1 MRGKAA
7 SSSVLGPPASCGS
20 AVGPP
25 VACRSTVVACD
36 SISSLASLCSRSST
50 LAGERLG
57 CGSSCGRMVT
67 ERWATHA
74 RTRGTVHRD
83 CARLLSFS
91 SSSHFSLRPQT
102 WRVEALPTPGLTGYP
117 LRVPWGSSF
126 EVSEWK
132 SLLRSRRA
140 RWPRLSGCP
149 ELTSPDRIERR
160 AQYLARLPCF
170 YALLGHAACRC
181 SAATM
186 YCCTSRTSRRTRP
199 AASIGRAG
207 TRRRRAAAGGAARR
221 RDHARRGGCAR
232 SRGRQVPP
240 GATIRGG
247 PLRRRH
253 PTLPRAPAA
262 AALVVVRL
270 AQPL

>member
-1 MRGKAA
+1 MG
-7 SSSVLGPPASCGS
+7 
-20 AVGPP
+20 
-25 VACRSTVVACD
+25 
-36 SISSLASLCSRSST
+36 
-50 LAGERLG
+50 
-57 CGSSCGRMVT
+57 
-67 ERWATHA
+67 
-74 RTRGTVHRD
+74 
-83 CARLLSFS
+83 
-91 SSSHFSLRPQT
+91 RPQT

-117 LRVPWGSSF
+117 LRVPQIFRGLGV
-126 EVSEWK
+126 EVSA
-132 SLLRSRRA
+132 SLTRA